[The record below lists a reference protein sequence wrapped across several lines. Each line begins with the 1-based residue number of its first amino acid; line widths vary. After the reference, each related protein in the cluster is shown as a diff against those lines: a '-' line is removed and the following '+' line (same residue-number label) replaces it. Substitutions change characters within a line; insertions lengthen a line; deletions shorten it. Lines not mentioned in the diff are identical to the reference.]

1 MVNKTIKS
9 VLYLTI
15 FLLNFSAL
23 AHDYSEVWEK
33 AHKSTVVVLPTW
45 PGYNKPGFGAPT
57 GTAPAGTG
65 FYLSLDNKEKMTNY
79 ILTAAHV
86 IKNAKIVEIKNY
98 DNKSEKVD
106 VILTDFK
113 TDIAILKSKNK
124 GQSIQVTKKKIKYGN
139 EVCLIG
145 NSFGLGQSL

>member
-15 FLLNFSAL
+15 FLINFSTL

-33 AHKSTVVVLPTW
+33 GYKSTVVVLPTW
-45 PGYNKPGFGAPT
+45 PGYNKPGFGAPA

-65 FYLSLDNKEKMTNY
+65 FYLSLNKKEKMTNY

-86 IKNAKIVEIKNY
+86 IKNAKIV
-98 DNKSEKVD
+98 
-106 VILTDFK
+106 
-113 TDIAILKSKNK
+113 
-124 GQSIQVTKKKIKYGN
+124 
-139 EVCLIG
+139 
-145 NSFGLGQSL
+145 